1 MDGKSFFYEN
11 PLEIDPDFNNVNT
24 STKPKERFP
33 ITQRLEVFGCSC
45 CPPNILR
52 FVASIAGFLYSFD
65 DETVYVHQYMDSKTD
80 THGIKIE
87 QKTEYPKNGKITV
100 KCDTDK
106 KYIAFRI
113 PGWCKSF
120 TVNRDYV
127 MKNGYAYV
135 ALNGKDEIEIGLDM
149 TVRLIAANR
158 RVHSD
163 AGRVAVMRGPVV
175 YCTEGADN
183 GADLKS
189 VLLDIKGEFE
199 IKESEFLLP
208 VLKTKAYRPKETESL
223 YYEAGDDYEEIP
235 LTLIP
240 YYAFANRGETEMQ
253 IWLLRKQ

>member
-1 MDGKSFFYEN
+1 
-11 PLEIDPDFNNVNT
+11 
-24 STKPKERFP
+24 
-33 ITQRLEVFGCSC
+33 
-45 CPPNILR
+45 
-52 FVASIAGFLYSFD
+52 
-65 DETVYVHQYMDSKTD
+65 
-80 THGIKIE
+80 
-87 QKTEYPKNGKITV
+87 
-100 KCDTDK
+100 
-106 KYIAFRI
+106 
-113 PGWCKSF
+113 
-120 TVNRDYV
+120 

-135 ALNGKDEIEIGLDM
+135 KLAGNDELEIELDM
-149 TVRLIAANR
+149 PVKIIAANR

-163 AGRVAVMRGPVV
+163 AGRVAVVRGPVV
-175 YCTEGADN
+175 YCAEGADN

-208 VLKTKAYRPKETESL
+208 VLETTAYRPAENESL